1 MNGVHGDI
9 KMKIKRTEMV
19 ALIFRSIEPYIEK
32 TTYKDKVIMEIAD
45 TVLANLEK
53 SGMFYCP
60 VEDFGNNLVLR
71 TPVGFDSEL
80 TPEEQEKINK
90 YIEQELVLLNKLSE
104 EGD

>member
-1 MNGVHGDI
+1 MNGVHGGMMR
-9 KMKIKRTEMV
+9 KVKRSEMV
-19 ALIFRSIEPYIEK
+19 ALIFRSIEPYIDKE
-32 TTYKDKVIMEIAD
+32 TYKDKVIMEIAD

-60 VEDFGNNLVLR
+60 VEDLGNNLVLR

-80 TPEEQEKINK
+80 TPEEQEKIDR